1 MTWIKICGITNLED
15 ALTAVEAG
23 ADALGFVFYDKSPR
37 NIDPELARE
46 IVQRIPEHVERVGVF
61 VGTVGRQELSIF
73 NQVRLTAFQLYPFSR
88 VGTQNEGVTFGE
100 GCFWQTPKTFLS
112 FPMGFF
118 AEDDSRLESL
128 ASDLVKSSEQGE
140 TLAMQHQRSLE
151 EFGFHTIFLDSGNV
165 DQPGGTG
172 LAFDWRKAAALVN
185 AVRDRINVVVAGGLN
200 ADNVAES
207 IAILR
212 PWGVDVSSG
221 VEKSPG
227 KKDPDKIR
235 AFVSAVRGAEQ
246 VQ

>member
-37 NIDPELARE
+37 CMDADRVAR
-46 IVQRIPEHVERVGVF
+46 ITQALPARIEKVGVF
-61 VGTVGRQELSIF
+61 V
-73 NQVRLTAFQLYPFSR
+73 NQIEQPICDIADRAGLTAVQFH
-88 VGTQNEGVTFGE
+88 GDD
-100 GCFWQTPKTFLS
+100 
-112 FPMGFF
+112 
-118 AEDDSRLESL
+118 EDPHVADLVVERRSRLKAL
-128 ASDLVKSSEQGE
+128 AAISMVRENPEGWAMMWNPE
-140 TLAMQHQRSLE
+140 TVYAFLADSGGGTGRTFDWSASKPSLE
-151 EFGFHTIFLDSGNV
+151 EIRRLR
-165 DQPGGTG
+165 P
-172 LAFDWRKAAALVN
+172 
-185 AVRDRINVVVAGGLN
+185 VVIAGGLRP
-200 ADNVAES
+200 DNVAES

-227 KKDPDKIR
+227 KKDPEKIR